1 MIEAKVK
8 RPFISSAGVGRR
20 GSTMLLPA
28 GLARSLAE
36 DGFVELPDEVPE
48 QTKEQAEAQARPEAQ
63 PEAQPTKPPKPG
75 RSSRRKRTQEAAQ
88 DGDAPAGEGSPPDR
102 G

>member
-36 DGFVELPDEVPE
+36 DGFVELPDDVPE
-48 QTKEQAEAQARPEAQ
+48 QTKEQAEAQTR

>member
-48 QTKEQAEAQARPEAQ
+48 QTKEQAEAQGR

-88 DGDAPAGEGSPPDR
+88 DGDPTASEEPSADR
-102 G
+102 R

>member
-28 GLARSLAE
+28 GLARSLAV

-63 PEAQPTKPPKPG
+63 PTKPPKPG
-75 RSSRRKRTQEAAQ
+75 RSSRRKRTEAAQ

>member
-63 PEAQPTKPPKPG
+63 PTKPPKPG

>member
-48 QTKEQAEAQARPEAQ
+48 QTKEQAEAQGR

>member
-36 DGFVELPDEVPE
+36 DGFVELPDDVPE
-48 QTKEQAEAQARPEAQ
+48 QTKEQAEVQAR

>member
-1 MIEAKVK
+1 MIEVKVK

-48 QTKEQAEAQARPEAQ
+48 QTKEQAEAQGR